1 MVLQVLCCKN
11 GNGTLE
17 PVHTKDTK
25 DVESPSSDEN
35 QARGNWSSKW
45 DYFLSLAGFAIG
57 IGNVWR
63 FPYLCYRNGGGA
75 FLIPYLIMLLLV
87 GIPLFFLE
95 STLGQFSSSGC
106 LSLYS
111 VCPLFKGTGYA
122 SLMVTLIASSYYSV
136 VVAYPIVFFFH
147 SLTSKLPWAS
157 CGNDWN
163 SLNCTTAQVML
174 ESSQSNITERENLVS
189 AADEF
194 FHNYILEISPS
205 ITHMDGLVWPIVGA
219 TAFVWVFSFLCIFK
233 GVKIVGKVVW
243 FTTSFPFVMLFIL
256 FIRGVTLPGAWTGIE
271 FYIYPKWEKLV
282 TLKVWA
288 DAAVQI
294 FFSLGPG
301 FGSIITMGSYNK
313 YRNNGL
319 RDAVLVPVL
328 NCCTSIFAG
337 FVVFSVLGFMAH
349 RTGTTVDKVTSAGP
363 ALAFITYPEALSLMP
378 MAPLWSALFFAML
391 FFLGIDS
398 VFVQIESMVASFT
411 DEFPQYRSKRGWVTF
426 FACLVMFIA
435 ALFCCTRG
443 GMYVLQLLDW
453 YSASQTIIVACLC
466 EIIVFG
472 FIYGAGRVVRDFQ
485 LMMRCQLPYFWY
497 AAWVVVTPS
506 LLLFIFINTLAS
518 NTLVSYRGEVFP
530 DWVQGIGWCT
540 AFVSMAAIPIYMA
553 HYIISNNQGSIY
565 KSICN
570 GLRPT
575 ENWGPALAQHK
586 QEWLKQCSIADAT
599 HPTHRLM
606 YPKSMHR
613 QVISTDGIKHYDP
626 LSKC

>member
-1 MVLQVLCCKN
+1 MSPREKGIDIQ
-11 GNGTLE
+11 E
-17 PVHTKDTK
+17 PVSTK
-25 DVESPSSDEN
+25 DVESSSKDEN
-35 QARGNWSSKW
+35 EERGNWSSKW

-75 FLIPYLIMLLLV
+75 FLIPYLIMLFLV

-95 STLGQFSSSGC
+95 SALGQFSSSGC

-122 SLMVTLIASSYYSV
+122 SLIVTLIASTYYSV

-147 SLTSKLPWAS
+147 SLQSELPWES
-157 CGNDWN
+157 CGNPWN
-163 SLNCTTAQVML
+163 TANCTTTQLML
-174 ESSQSNITERENLVS
+174 EASQNNITDRANFVS
-189 AADEF
+189 ASDEF

-219 TAFVWVFSFLCIFK
+219 TAFVWIFCFLCIFK

-243 FTTSFPFVMLFIL
+243 FTTTFPFVMLFIL

-271 FYIYPKWEKLV
+271 FYIYPKWEKLA

-313 YRNNGL
+313 YRNNSL
-319 RDAVLVPVL
+319 KDAILVPVL
-328 NCCTSIFAG
+328 NCATSIFAG

-398 VFVQIESMVASFT
+398 VFVQIESMVVSIT
-411 DEFPQYRSKRGWVTF
+411 DEFPQLRPKRGWVTF
-426 FACLVMFIA
+426 FACVVMFLA
-435 ALFCCTRG
+435 SLFCCTRG

-453 YSASQTIIVACLC
+453 YSASQTIIIACLC

-472 FIYGAGRVVRDFQ
+472 FIYGTGRVVRDLQ
-485 LMMRCQLPYFWY
+485 VMMRLQLPWPWY
-497 AAWVVVTPS
+497 AAWVAITPA
-506 LLLFIFINTLAS
+506 LLLFIFINVLAS
-518 NTLVSYRGEVFP
+518 NTSVSYRGQVFP
-530 DWVQGIGWCT
+530 DWIQGIGWCT
-540 AFVSMAAIPIYMA
+540 AASSMSAIPIYMMY
-553 HYIISNNQGSIY
+553 YIISNNRGSIY
-565 KSICN
+565 KCLKG
-570 GLRPT
+570 GLCAT
-575 ENWGPALAQHK
+575 EDWGPALEHHK
-586 QEWLKQCSIADAT
+586 KEWLKICTITKAT
-599 HPTHRLM
+599 QPTHRLM
-606 YPKSMHR
+606 YP
-613 QVISTDGIKHYDP
+613 
-626 LSKC
+626 